1 MFAMGRGCAGR
12 SLRGSSSLPPP
23 RPPLAREGK
32 AGRSPRLPRSPEG
45 PTRRALPGARVAR
58 AREAAGARV
67 GNRAPRAGGQFVEGG
82 SPQRRARRTRCEPA
96 ATAARVRAGR
106 SIRPDPCDNRLV
118 ALVELQPPPAPIP
131 PSSPL
136 SRLRTPPDHTHSDT
150 RPTRPTQTRARAQA
164 RTHTHHGTTQVT
176 VSPSQSS
183 YGVRSGFGATWSKL
197 LLWSQVRFWSDVV

>member
-23 RPPLAREGK
+23 RPPLAREGQ

-118 ALVELQPPPAPIP
+118 ALVELQPPPPLPPQLPFAPP
-131 PSSPL
+131 PN
-136 SRLRTPPDHTHSDT
+136 TPRSHT
-150 RPTRPTQTRARAQA
+150 
-164 RTHTHHGTTQVT
+164 
-176 VSPSQSS
+176 
-183 YGVRSGFGATWSKL
+183 K
-197 LLWSQVRFWSDVV
+197 